1 MPTSKKKILANRRN
15 SKKSTGPVSNEGKL
29 KSSLNSIKHGL
40 YGDKIAVI
48 GENVDDINDIIDRLS
63 KELKPIGIQQELIV
77 SKMIDIAIRF
87 KRIPFIEAGIL
98 NHEMQEY
105 EASGK
110 KEVGET
116 KPNLDLKYKIKL
128 KKIKKE
134 KIKSDHEKEIDNYI
148 KKRNLERAEE
158 LKKIREEHNK
168 PKITFIEPIRKDPSR
183 GMRFITNFEPINRG
197 RLGHSKAFLKDV
209 QKPKTYYW

>member
-1 MPTSKKKILANRRN
+1 MKKVKYASRY
-15 SKKSTGPVSNEGKL
+15 KKS
-29 KSSLNSIKHGL
+29 NSRKR
-40 YGDKIAVI
+40 KF
-48 GENVDDINDIIDRLS
+48 GET
-63 KELKPIGIQQELIV
+63 KPNFNQMV
-77 SKMIDIAIRF
+77 KDAC
-87 KRIPFIEAGIL
+87 KR
-98 NHEMQEY
+98 Y
-105 EASGK
+105 ETSGK

-128 KKIKKE
+128 KEIKKE
-134 KIKSDHEKEIDNYI
+134 KVKSDHEKEIDNYI

>member
-1 MPTSKKKILANRRN
+1 MSTSKKKILANRRN

-48 GENVDDINDIIDRLS
+48 GENVDDINDIIDRLV

-105 EASGK
+105 EADK
-110 KEVGET
+110 
-116 KPNLDLKYKIKL
+116 
-128 KKIKKE
+128 
-134 KIKSDHEKEIDNYI
+134 
-148 KKRNLERAEE
+148 
-158 LKKIREEHNK
+158 
-168 PKITFIEPIRKDPSR
+168 
-183 GMRFITNFEPINRG
+183 
-197 RLGHSKAFLKDV
+197 
-209 QKPKTYYW
+209 

>member
-105 EASGK
+105 EA
-110 KEVGET
+110 
-116 KPNLDLKYKIKL
+116 DKYKEPIAEIVEGGDKTMMLSSNIIVRKSGLSFARDCHDGSAILKLNTIEDRLLSKYFKLYEKL
-128 KKIKKE
+128 KELQRKK
-134 KIKSDHEKEIDNYI
+134 
-148 KKRNLERAEE
+148 
-158 LKKIREEHNK
+158 
-168 PKITFIEPIRKDPSR
+168 
-183 GMRFITNFEPINRG
+183 GG
-197 RLGHSKAFLKDV
+197 R
-209 QKPKTYYW
+209 

>member
-1 MPTSKKKILANRRN
+1 MKKVKYASRY
-15 SKKSTGPVSNEGKL
+15 KKS
-29 KSSLNSIKHGL
+29 NSRKRKFGETKPNFNQMIK
-40 YGDKIAVI
+40 DACRRRKITV
-48 GENVDDINDIIDRLS
+48 E
-63 KELKPIGIQQELIV
+63 
-77 SKMIDIAIRF
+77 
-87 KRIPFIEAGIL
+87 
-98 NHEMQEY
+98 
-105 EASGK
+105 
-110 KEVGET
+110 KEVRET

-128 KKIKKE
+128 KEIKKE

-158 LKKIREEHNK
+158 IKKIREEHNK
-168 PKITFIEPIRKDPSR
+168 PKITFIEPIRKDPLR